1 MKLTKYIKYK
11 ETFKRNGRKTCP
23 QKYIKNFTKSRHRIL
38 TLILAASLFL
48 SGCSGLPSE
57 SKSSQ
62 DLSYT
67 DMLFDTVIKIQIL
80 DSSDEQV
87 LDGLKKLCKKYDT
100 MFSTTNENSELYKL
114 NHANGSPVTVSGE
127 TARLIREGIHYSE
140 LSDGAFDLT
149 IEPVS
154 ALWDFKADNPEVP
167 SPDAIAEAVSHVDYT
182 KISMDGNTVTLGD
195 PKAGIDLGA
204 IAKGYIA
211 DQVKKYLKKNG
222 VRHAIINLGG
232 NVDVIGTKL
241 DGSKYNIGIQ
251 KPFDESGEAIT
262 SVQLKDQTVVTS
274 GIYERYFKK
283 NGKLYH
289 HILDPRTGYPCDN
302 NLYSV
307 SIITNSSTKA
317 DALST
322 TCFLLGYKKG
332 MELIDSMDDVD
343 AIFITNDEKVHK
355 SSGFKH

>member
-1 MKLTKYIKYK
+1 MKCKKNNIIKKLSAVLTA
-11 ETFKRNGRKTCP
+11 
-23 QKYIKNFTKSRHRIL
+23 SALLL
-38 TLILAASLFL
+38 T
-48 SGCSGLPSE
+48 GCSGA
-57 SKSSQ
+57 KSSTQTDQ
-62 DLSYT
+62 DLTYT

-80 DSSDEQV
+80 DPADESI

-100 MFSTTNENSELYKL
+100 MFSNTNTDSELYKL
-114 NHANGSPVTVSGE
+114 NHANGQPFTVSSE
-127 TARLIREGIHYSE
+127 TANLIQEGIHYSE
-140 LSDGAFDLT
+140 LSGGAFDLT

-154 ALWDFKADNPEVP
+154 ALWDFKADKPTVP
-167 SPDAIAEAVSHVDYT
+167 SSDAIAQAVSHVDDT
-182 KISMDGNTVTLGD
+182 KIDIQDNTVTLED
-195 PKAGIDLGA
+195 PEAGIDLGA

-211 DQVKKYLKKNG
+211 DQVKTYLKKQG
-222 VRHAIINLGG
+222 IKHAIINLGG
-232 NVDVIGTKL
+232 NVDVIGTKP

-289 HILDPRTGYPCDN
+289 HILDPRTGYPCEN

-307 SIITNSSTKA
+307 SIITDSSTKA

-322 TCFLLGYKKG
+322 TCFLLGYEKG
-332 MELIDSMDDVD
+332 MELIQSMDGVK
-343 AIFITNDEKVHK
+343 AIFITDDEKVHK
-355 SSGFKH
+355 IGI

>member
-1 MKLTKYIKYK
+1 MKLTKYHI
-11 ETFKRNGRKTCP
+11 
-23 QKYIKNFTKSRHRIL
+23 ITKL
-38 TLILAASLFL
+38 TVFLMSAVLLLA
-48 SGCSGLPSE
+48 GCSSL
-57 SKSSQ
+57 KSTTQTSQ
-62 DLSYT
+62 SQSYT
-67 DMLFDTVIKIQIL
+67 DMLFDTIIKIQIL
-80 DSSDEQV
+80 DPADESV
-87 LDGLKKLCKKYDT
+87 LDGLKTLCKKYDT

-114 NHANGSPVTVSGE
+114 NHAGGQPVTVSDE
-127 TARLIREGIHYSE
+127 TANLIQKGLHYSK
-140 LSDGAFDLT
+140 LSDGAFDIT

-154 ALWDFKADNPEVP
+154 ALWDFKTDKPTVP
-167 SPDAIAEAVSHVDYT
+167 ASDAIVEAVSHVDYT
-182 KISMDGNTVTLGD
+182 KVKLNGNTVALED

-211 DQVKKYLKKNG
+211 DQVKKYLKNQGIK
-222 VRHAIINLGG
+222 HAIINLGG
-232 NVDVIGTKL
+232 NVDVIGSKP

-289 HILDPRTGYPCDN
+289 HILDPRTGYPCEN

-307 SIITNSSTKA
+307 SVITNSSTKA

-322 TCFLLGYKKG
+322 TCFLLGYEKG
-332 MELIDSMDDVD
+332 MNLIEKMDGVE
-343 AIFITNDEKVHK
+343 AIFITNDEKIHK
-355 SSGFKH
+355 SY

>member
-1 MKLTKYIKYK
+1 MKCKKNNIIKTLSAVLTA
-11 ETFKRNGRKTCP
+11 
-23 QKYIKNFTKSRHRIL
+23 SALLL
-38 TLILAASLFL
+38 T
-48 SGCSGLPSE
+48 GCSGA
-57 SKSSQ
+57 KSSTQTDQ
-62 DLSYT
+62 DLTYT

-80 DSSDEQV
+80 DPADESI
-87 LDGLKKLCKKYDT
+87 LDGLKKLCEKYDT
-100 MFSTTNENSELYKL
+100 MFSATNTDSELYKL
-114 NHANGSPVTVSGE
+114 NHANGQPFTVSSE
-127 TARLIREGIHYSE
+127 TANLIQEGIHYSE

-154 ALWDFKADNPEVP
+154 ALWDFKADKPTVP
-167 SPDAIAEAVSHVDYT
+167 SSDAIAQAVSHVDYT
-182 KISMDGNTVTLGD
+182 KVDIQDNTVTLED
-195 PKAGIDLGA
+195 PEAGIDLGA

-211 DQVKKYLKKNG
+211 DQVKTYLKKQG
-222 VRHAIINLGG
+222 IKHAIINLGG
-232 NVDVIGTKL
+232 NVDVIGTKP

-289 HILDPRTGYPCDN
+289 HILDPRTGYPCEN

-307 SIITNSSTKA
+307 SIITDSSTKA

-322 TCFLLGYKKG
+322 TCFLLGYEKG
-332 MELIDSMDDVD
+332 MELIQSMDGVE
-343 AIFITNDEKVHK
+343 AIFITDDEKVHK
-355 SSGFKH
+355 IGI

>member
-1 MKLTKYIKYK
+1 MKCKKL
-11 ETFKRNGRKTCP
+11 
-23 QKYIKNFTKSRHRIL
+23 L
-38 TLILAASLFL
+38 TLITAATLLL
-48 SGCSGLPSE
+48 SGCSGISGHTQAG
-57 SKSSQ
+57 Q

-80 DSSDEQV
+80 DSADQTV
-87 LDGLKKLCKKYDT
+87 LNGLKKLCQKYDT
-100 MFSTTNENSELYKL
+100 MFSTTNEGSDLYKL
-114 NHANGSPVTVSGE
+114 NHAGGAPVTVSDE
-127 TARLIREGIHYSE
+127 TADLIQKGIHYSE
-140 LSDGAFDLT
+140 LSDGAFDIT

-154 ALWDFKADNPEVP
+154 SLWDFKSESPEVP
-167 SPDAIAEAVSHVDYT
+167 SSDAIAESVSHVDYT
-182 KISMDGNTVTLGD
+182 GISLDGNTVSLAD

-211 DQVKKYLKKNG
+211 DQVKTYLKKQG
-222 VRHAIINLGG
+222 VHHAIINLGG

-251 KPFDESGEAIT
+251 KPFDETGEAIT
-262 SVQLKDQTVVTS
+262 SVKLKDQTVVTS

-283 NGKLYH
+283 DGKLYH

-307 SIITNSSTKA
+307 SIITDSSTKA

-322 TCFLLGYKKG
+322 TCFLLGYEKG
-332 MELIDSMDDVD
+332 MKVINEMDGVE
-343 AIFITNDEKVHK
+343 AIFITDDEKVHK
-355 SSGFKH
+355 SDGF